1 MKSKFTTYLLIA
13 AVVVIWGL
21 IVKRIFFSDDKEPAI
36 QVRTTSVAIDDKETQ
51 TLLLDYRD
59 PFGMREPA
67 PKSAPKQ
74 SAKPLPQEPQLEPFN
89 IHFMG
94 TINHDKRTFYIVE
107 LGGSQYTITIGSE
120 LDGFRLTAVSGGK
133 LHFVK
138 NKQSYYLAL

>member
-21 IVKRIFFSDDKEPAI
+21 IVKRIFFSDDKQPAV
-36 QVRTTSVAIDDKETQ
+36 QVRTAPVTIDDKETEV
-51 TLLLDYRD
+51 LLLDYRD
-59 PFGMREPA
+59 PFGMREA
-67 PKSAPKQ
+67 TPKSVVKPTPKP
-74 SAKPLPQEPQLEPFN
+74 APQEPQLEPFN
-89 IHFMG
+89 IHFVG

-107 LGGSQYTITIGSE
+107 LGGSQYTISVGSE
-120 LDGFRLTAVSGGK
+120 IDGFRLTAVSGGQ